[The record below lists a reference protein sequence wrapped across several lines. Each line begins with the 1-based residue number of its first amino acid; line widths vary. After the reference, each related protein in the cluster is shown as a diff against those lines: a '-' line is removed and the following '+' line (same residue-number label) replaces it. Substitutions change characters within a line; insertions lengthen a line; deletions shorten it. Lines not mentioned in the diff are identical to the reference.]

1 MPALAQQ
8 VREARLP
15 EPALRRLIRK
25 AAAVSLAEVAGELGV
40 TSVTVLRWERGDSDP
55 RRDRLNCRASN
66 VTAWPSCCAAACPRP
81 ALAGA

>member
-40 TSVTVLRWERGDSDP
+40 TSVTVLRWERGDSEP
-55 RRDRLNCRASN
+55 RRDRAIAYRRLLEELREAS
-66 VTAWPSCCAAACPRP
+66 SS
-81 ALAGA
+81 